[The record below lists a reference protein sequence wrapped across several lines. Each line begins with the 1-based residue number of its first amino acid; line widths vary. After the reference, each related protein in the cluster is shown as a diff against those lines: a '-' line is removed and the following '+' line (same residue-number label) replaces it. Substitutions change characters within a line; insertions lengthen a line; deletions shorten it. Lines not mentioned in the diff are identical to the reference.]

1 VAEPVNILN
10 QSRCDSQR
18 QQPQD
23 QDKNQYT
30 KICHKT
36 VSRQDTHC
44 LETWHHCP
52 EVTSINQWNYFR
64 NG

>member
-44 LETWHHCP
+44 LET
-52 EVTSINQWNYFR
+52 
-64 NG
+64 